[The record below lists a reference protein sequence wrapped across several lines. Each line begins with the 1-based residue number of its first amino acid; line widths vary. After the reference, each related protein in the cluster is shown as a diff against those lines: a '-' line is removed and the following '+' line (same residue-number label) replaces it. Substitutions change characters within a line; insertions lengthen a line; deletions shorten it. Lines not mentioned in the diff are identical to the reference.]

1 MRRSI
6 IIPSDINKE
15 DRTLYLMKELGDRE
29 VIRQTI
35 YSNLSGKSTEEIIE
49 KCGWLSLACGIHDKE
64 LTLKYI
70 KDIIKIGDYGTRLG
84 DNQLQ

>member
-1 MRRSI
+1 MKRSV

-15 DRTLYLMKELGDRE
+15 DITLYLRNELGDRE
-29 VIRQTI
+29 VIRQAI
-35 YSNLSGKSTEEIIE
+35 YSYLSGKSKEEIIE
-49 KCGWLSLACGIHDKE
+49 KCGWLSLVCGIHDNE

-70 KDIIKIGDYGTRLG
+70 KDIIKVGDYGTRLG